1 MTHISNCFND
11 VIAYLQADELIFN
24 NFNCALPWM
33 IKENNYELC
42 PIIDK
47 NRNNSYADIVTTWYD
62 SYLLNDNNCPKMPKC
77 KRSVYQMDLSTTE
90 NGIYETANLLIKL
103 KNPNILTIVDEYS
116 YDLQSF
122 IGEVGGTLGLFLG
135 LSMFSCIEFIEY
147 VLRKLCSKNVY

>member
-1 MTHISNCFND
+1 MILVLLQLYHSGGLMLTHSG
-11 VIAYLQADELIFN
+11 
-24 NFNCALPWM
+24 
-33 IKENNYELC
+33 
-42 PIIDK
+42 IIW
-47 NRNNSYADIVTTWYD
+47 NPTPQNASE
-62 SYLLNDNNCPKMPKC
+62 C
-77 KRSVYQMDLSTTE
+77 KRSMYQMDLSATG
-90 NGIYETANLLIKL
+90 NGNHEKANLLIKL